1 MNESLLILT
10 SRQLRDPIGGV
21 YSDPVTY
28 RKILRVLVIGFSA
41 VIVLLIAAGSIG
53 LKSAQLIQENS
64 AEIVHNGLVTTRL
77 IDELQREQDT
87 LNAAFYKLSRGPELS
102 ERERLLAQL
111 DAADQAVERIVSEA
125 AGTPQAEL
133 WRQLSAAVQGFSSE
147 ARRLLVRKNVP
158 TYTSRDLLRRHE
170 EVTAM
175 VAKMIANNYSRTRT
189 AQSRMDQRSAQLLKE
204 SLGLLGGCLLLA
216 LVCAVFTVRITTQLF
231 QSMQQQASD
240 LARVTWHMLESQETA
255 ARRFSHELHD
265 ELGQSLA
272 AIKANVTALDSAAPP
287 DPARLEDCRRLIDEA
302 IQNVREL
309 SHLLRPTILDDFGLD
324 AGIRWLAE
332 RFGQRT
338 GIEVDYKSS
347 FNGRLPDETE
357 THLFRIVQEALTNIA
372 RHSGATRVAIALDRK
387 GSRVHLTVK
396 DNGHGF
402 NGNRSDGL
410 GLVGMR
416 ARAQSIGGELTID
429 SSDGV
434 AIGLWAPLE
443 VAKS

>member
-1 MNESLLILT
+1 M
-10 SRQLRDPIGGV
+10 
-21 YSDPVTY
+21 YSNPVTY

-41 VIVLLIAAGSIG
+41 VIALLMAAGFIG

-87 LNAAFYKLSRGPELS
+87 LNAAFNKLSRGPELS

-111 DAADQAVERIVSEA
+111 DSADQDVERIVAEA

-133 WRQLSAAVQGFSSE
+133 WRQLSAAVQGFSTE

-158 TYTSRDLLRRHE
+158 TYTSRDLLRHHE
-170 EVTAM
+170 EVTAI
-175 VAKMIANNYSRTRT
+175 VAKMIANNSSRTQA
-189 AQSRMDQRSAQLLKE
+189 AQSRIDRRSSQLVKE
-204 SLGLLGGCLLLA
+204 SLGLLGGCVLLA
-216 LVCAVFTVRITTQLF
+216 LVCSIFTVRITTQLF
-231 QSMQQQASD
+231 RRMEQQSSD

-265 ELGQSLA
+265 ELGQSLT
-272 AIKANVTALDSAAPP
+272 AIKANVTALEAATPP

-347 FNGRLPDETE
+347 FHERVADETE
-357 THLFRIVQEALTNIA
+357 THLFRIVQEALTNVA
-372 RHSGATRVAIALDRK
+372 RHSGATRVGIELARNGD
-387 GSRVHLTVK
+387 RVHLTVK
-396 DNGHGF
+396 DNGRGF
-402 NGNRSDGL
+402 QGNGTSGL

-416 ARAQSIGGELTID
+416 ARAQSVGGELNINST
-429 SSDGV
+429 DGV
-434 AIGLWAPLE
+434 LVDLWAPLQL
-443 VAKS
+443 ASQGATN

>member
-1 MNESLLILT
+1 M
-10 SRQLRDPIGGV
+10 

-28 RKILRVLVIGFSA
+28 RKILRVLVIGFSS
-41 VIVLLIAAGSIG
+41 VIVLLMAAGFIG
-53 LKSAQLIQENS
+53 LKSAELIQENS

-87 LNAAFYKLSRGPELS
+87 LNAAFNKLSRGPELS

-111 DAADQAVERIVSEA
+111 DSADQDVERIVNEA

-133 WRQLSAAVQGFSSE
+133 WRQLSTAVQGFSTE

-158 TYTSRDLLRRHE
+158 TYTSRDLLRHHE
-170 EVTAM
+170 EVTTI
-175 VAKMIANNYSRTRT
+175 VAKMIANNSSRTLA
-189 AQSRMDQRSAQLLKE
+189 AQTRIDKRSAQLVKE
-204 SLGLLGGCLLLA
+204 SLALLGGCLLLA
-216 LVCAVFTVRITTQLF
+216 LVCAIFTVRITTQLF
-231 QSMQQQASD
+231 RRMEQQSSD

-265 ELGQSLA
+265 ELGQSLT
-272 AIKANVTALDSAAPP
+272 AIKANVTALDAATPP

-347 FNGRLPDETE
+347 FHERVADETE
-357 THLFRIVQEALTNIA
+357 THLFRIVQEALTNVA
-372 RHSGATRVAIALDRK
+372 RHSGATRVAIELARSGD
-387 GSRVHLTVK
+387 RVHLTVK

-402 NGNRSDGL
+402 QGNGASGL

-416 ARAQSIGGELTID
+416 ARAQSVGGELQIHST
-429 SSDGV
+429 DGV
-434 AIGLWAPLE
+434 MVDLWAPLE
-443 VAKS
+443 LANQGATN

>member
-1 MNESLLILT
+1 
-10 SRQLRDPIGGV
+10 V

-41 VIVLLIAAGSIG
+41 VIVLLIAAGIIG

-64 AEIVHNGLVTTRL
+64 AEIIHNALITTQL

-111 DAADQAVERIVSEA
+111 DEADQAVERIVAEA
-125 AGTPQAEL
+125 AGTAQAEL
-133 WRQLSAAVQGFSSE
+133 WQQLSAAVQGFSGE

-170 EVTAM
+170 EVTAI
-175 VAKMIANNYSRTRT
+175 VGKMIASNYTRT
-189 AQSRMDQRSAQLLKE
+189 LAAQSRMDQRSAQLVLE
-204 SLGLLGGCLLLA
+204 SLALLSGCVLLA
-216 LVCAVFTVRITTQLF
+216 LVCAIFTVRITTQLF
-231 QSMQQQASD
+231 RRMEQQSSE
-240 LARVTWHMLESQETA
+240 LARVTWRMLESQETV

-265 ELGQSLA
+265 ELGQSLT
-272 AIKANVTALDSAAPP
+272 AIKANVMALDAATPP
-287 DPARLEDCRRLIDEA
+287 DPARLEDCRRLVDEA

-324 AGIRWLAE
+324 AGIRWLSE

-338 GIEVDYKSS
+338 GIEVDYRSK
-347 FNGRLPDETE
+347 FQERLADQTE
-357 THLFRIVQEALTNIA
+357 THLFRIVQEALTNVA
-372 RHSGATRVAIALDRK
+372 RHSGATRVAIELERN
-387 GSRVHLTVK
+387 GNRVHLTVK

-402 NGNRSDGL
+402 QGNGASGL

-416 ARAQSIGGELTID
+416 ARAQSVGGELEIKST
-429 SSDGV
+429 DGV
-434 AIGLWAPLE
+434 AIDLWAPLS
-443 VAKS
+443 ATTDQGATN

>member
-1 MNESLLILT
+1 
-10 SRQLRDPIGGV
+10 V

-41 VIVLLIAAGSIG
+41 VIVLLMAAGFIG

-64 AEIVHNGLVTTRL
+64 AEIVHNALVTTQL

-87 LNAAFYKLSRGPELS
+87 LNAAFNKLSRGPELS

-111 DAADQAVERIVSEA
+111 DDADRAVERIVAEA
-125 AGTPQAEL
+125 FGTPQAEL
-133 WRQLSAAVQGFSSE
+133 WRHLGTAVQGFSSE

-158 TYTSRDLLRRHE
+158 TSTSRDLLRHHE
-170 EVTAM
+170 EVTAI
-175 VAKMIANNYSRTRT
+175 VARMIANNSNRTLA
-189 AQSRMDQRSAQLLKE
+189 AQTRIDQRSTQLVKE

-216 LVCAVFTVRITTQLF
+216 LVCAIFTVRITTQLF
-231 QSMQQQASD
+231 RRMEQQSSD

-265 ELGQSLA
+265 ELGQSLT
-272 AIKANVTALDSAAPP
+272 AIKANVTALDPATPP

-324 AGIRWLAE
+324 AGIRWLGE

-347 FNGRLPDETE
+347 FDGRLPDETE
-357 THLFRIVQEALTNIA
+357 THLFRIVQEALTNVA
-372 RHSGATRVAIALDRK
+372 RHSGATRVNIELTPSGNRL
-387 GSRVHLTVK
+387 HLTVR

-402 NGNRSDGL
+402 IGNGASGSASGGL

-416 ARAQSIGGELTID
+416 ARAQSVGGELAVN
-429 SSDGV
+429 SNDGV
-434 AIGLWAPLE
+434 TVDLWAPLQGTN
-443 VAKS
+443 